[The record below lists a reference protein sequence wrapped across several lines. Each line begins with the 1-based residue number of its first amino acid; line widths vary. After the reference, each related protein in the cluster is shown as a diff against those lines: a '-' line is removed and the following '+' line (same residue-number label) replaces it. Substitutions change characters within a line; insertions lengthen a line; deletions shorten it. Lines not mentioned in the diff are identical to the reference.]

1 MKAYKSIYKK
11 TIEAIWRSPEAALKD
26 KDSFEIWLS
35 HKRHDIGFNDTVK
48 IAGSFYEVIDIPTSS
63 GSAFI
68 LKAL

>member
-1 MKAYKSIYKK
+1 MKSYKSIYKRS
-11 TIEAIWRSPEAALKD
+11 IEAIWRSSDAILKD

-48 IAGSFYEVIDIPTSS
+48 IAGSFYQVIDIPTSS

-68 LKAL
+68 MKAL